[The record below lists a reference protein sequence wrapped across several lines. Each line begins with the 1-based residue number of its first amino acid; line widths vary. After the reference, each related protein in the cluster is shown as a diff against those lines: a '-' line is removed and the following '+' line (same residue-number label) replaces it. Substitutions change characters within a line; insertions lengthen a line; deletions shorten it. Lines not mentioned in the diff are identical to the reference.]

1 MVRSALA
8 SEQPLE
14 IIGHGSK
21 RLIGQPMATNA
32 LLDLSALNAVTA
44 YEPNELIITVQAG
57 APLADVLSLIDSK
70 NQQFAFEPI
79 NTSLLL
85 GTPDIG
91 TIGGMI
97 GAGLAGPRRIKAGGA
112 RDHLLGAHAVSGF
125 GDSFKAGGKVVKNV
139 TGYDLCKLLAGS
151 WGTLAVMTEVTLK
164 VMPRPE
170 SERTLVLRGLDDV
183 TANRAM
189 TAALGS
195 PFDVSGAAHVP
206 NSAFRA
212 AAGSGLGDLGSPQ
225 QAVTLLRLEGITA
238 SVVHRAAALGK
249 ALAPFGAAE
258 ILEDAA
264 SAAIWSSV
272 RDVQPFAANGTLG
285 AWPVWRIVCPPAS
298 GGALGQALAR
308 DTGGDVIYD
317 WGGGLIWAAL
327 PPKPDA
333 QAALVRARVDAVGG
347 HATLLRASERG
358 ATQCRCVSSPAGRP
372 RRLERTR
379 PPQLRSE
386 KHPQSRPADAR
397 ICDMKT
403 EFSLDATRRSRY
415 RGSRQDLA
423 RLRALRI
430 LHRDLSDLCAAR
442 RRTR

>member
-1 MVRSALA
+1 VDTLKVRDAKDVEQVVRAAIA
-8 SEQPLE
+8 SDQTLE
-14 IIGHGSK
+14 IIGHGS
-21 RLIGQPMATNA
+21 RRQIGQPMATNA

-44 YEPNELIITVQAG
+44 YEPSELIITVQAG
-57 APLADVLSLIDSK
+57 TPLADVLSLIDSK

-79 NTSLLL
+79 DTAPLL
-85 GTPDIG
+85 GTPGVG

-97 GAGLAGPRRIKAGGA
+97 GAGLAGPRRIKAGGV

-125 GDSFKAGGKVVKNV
+125 GDSFKAGGRVVKNV

-183 TANRAM
+183 TANKAM

-206 NSAFRA
+206 NSAFRTA
-212 AAGSGLGDLGSPQ
+212 ADGLRDLGSPQ

-238 SVVHRAAALGK
+238 SAAHRASALGK
-249 ALAPFGAAE
+249 ALSPFGTAQ
-258 ILEDAA
+258 IIEDAA
-264 SAAIWSSV
+264 SIAAWTSV
-272 RDVQPFAANGTLG
+272 RDIRPFAADGALG
-285 AWPVWRIVCPPAS
+285 AWPVWRIVCPPAC
-298 GGALGQALAR
+298 GGALGEALAR

-347 HATLLRASERG
+347 HATLLRASE
-358 ATQCRCVSSPAGRP
+358 QV
-372 RRLERTR
+372 RRDVDVF
-379 PPQLRSE
+379 
-386 KHPQSRPADAR
+386 HPQQSGLAALAERVRHSFDPKS
-397 ICDMKT
+397 I
-403 EFSLDATRRSRY
+403 LN
-415 RGSRQDLA
+415 RGRMI
-423 RLRALRI
+423 RGF
-430 LHRDLSDLCAAR
+430 AA
-442 RRTR
+442 

>member
-1 MVRSALA
+1 MDTLNIRDAKDVEDAVRAAIA

-32 LLDLSALNAVTA
+32 LLDLSELNAVVA

-57 APLADVLSLIDSK
+57 APMADVLSLIDSK

-79 NTSLLL
+79 NTSVLL

-97 GAGLAGPRRIKAGGA
+97 GAGLAGPRRIRAGGA

-195 PFDVSGAAHVP
+195 PFDVSGAAHLPV
-206 NSAFRA
+206 SAFRA
-212 AAGSGLGDLGSPQ
+212 AMGGLESPG
-225 QAVTLLRLEGITA
+225 QALTLLRLEGITA
-238 SVVHRAAALGK
+238 SAEHRAAAL
-249 ALAPFGAAE
+249 AALLAPFGAAE
-258 ILEDAA
+258 ILQDAA
-264 SAAIWSSV
+264 SAATWTLI
-272 RDVQPFAANGTLG
+272 RDVHPFAANGALG

-298 GGALGQALAR
+298 GGALGQALSRA
-308 DTGGDVIYD
+308 TGGDVIYD

-333 QAALVRARVDAVGG
+333 QAALVRGRVDAAGG
-347 HATLLRASERG
+347 HATLIRASEQVRRNVDVFHPQQDGLASLSERVRHGFDPKNILNRGRMTRG
-358 ATQCRCVSSPAGRP
+358 A
-372 RRLERTR
+372 
-379 PPQLRSE
+379 
-386 KHPQSRPADAR
+386 
-397 ICDMKT
+397 
-403 EFSLDATRRSRY
+403 AT
-415 RGSRQDLA
+415 
-423 RLRALRI
+423 
-430 LHRDLSDLCAAR
+430 
-442 RRTR
+442 

>member
-1 MVRSALA
+1 VDTLKVRDAKDVEQVVRAAIA

-32 LLDLSALNAVTA
+32 VLDLSALNAVIS

-57 APLADVLSLIDSK
+57 APLADVKSLIDSK

-79 NTSLLL
+79 DTAPLL
-85 GTPDIG
+85 GTPNQA

-112 RDHLLGAHAVSGF
+112 RDHLLGAHGVSGF
-125 GDSFKAGGKVVKNV
+125 GDSFKTGGRVVKNV

-170 SERTLVLRGLDDV
+170 SERTLVLRGLDHV
-183 TANRAM
+183 AANRAM

-206 NSAFRA
+206 NSAFRG
-212 AAGSGLGDLGSPQ
+212 AGSGLGDLGYQ
-225 QAVTLLRLEGITA
+225 RGAVTLLRLEGILA
-238 SVVHRAAALGK
+238 SATHRAAAVGK
-249 ALAPFGAAE
+249 ALSPFGTVE

-264 SAAIWSSV
+264 SAAVWSSI
-272 RDVQPFAANGTLG
+272 RDVEPFAANGALG

-298 GGALGQALAR
+298 GGALGERLSQES
-308 DTGGDVIYD
+308 GGDVIYD

-333 QAALVRARVDAVGG
+333 QAALVRQRVNAAGG
-347 HATLLRASERG
+347 HATLVRASDEI
-358 ATQCRCVSSPAGRP
+358 
-372 RRLERTR
+372 RRNVDVF
-379 PPQLRSE
+379 
-386 KHPQSRPADAR
+386 HPQPGGLAALSERVRQSFDPKSILNR
-397 ICDMKT
+397 GRLT
-403 EFSLDATRRSRY
+403 
-415 RGSRQDLA
+415 RGS
-423 RLRALRI
+423 
-430 LHRDLSDLCAAR
+430 AA
-442 RRTR
+442 